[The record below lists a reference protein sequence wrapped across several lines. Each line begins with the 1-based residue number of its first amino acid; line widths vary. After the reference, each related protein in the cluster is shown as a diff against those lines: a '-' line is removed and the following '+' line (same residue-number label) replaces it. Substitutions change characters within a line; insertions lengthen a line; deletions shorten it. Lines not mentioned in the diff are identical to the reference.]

1 MTKVEDYYSSEMTSM
16 GESYKQKLKITNI
29 KKFDTDVS
37 NILSAN
43 KTTLFNRVETNVDKT
58 KHLDEKQVLAFLP
71 YAKQPES
78 SKFKQDLDALV
89 TEYETDAKSLENYIT
104 KQVSSAV
111 VNRFINLNVIKIK
124 DLFDKKQAVTV
135 NGTTLNV
142 APLT

>member
-1 MTKVEDYYSSEMTSM
+1 MTKVEDYYSSELTSM